1 MDGLSYELY
10 DDLGLHCIE
19 SLSDTLPTETLTT
32 SPSQTKKK
40 INRFRGNRWFLTFHK
55 TPSTPAGLG
64 EFDDALPPTEW
75 AIIAEE
81 NKGWNP
87 TLHVALKFQ
96 EPISTRD
103 MNYFDRVTGKHG
115 NYNR

>member
-40 INRFRGNRWFLTFHK
+40 INRFRGIVGFSPSHK
-55 TPSTPAGLG
+55 TPSHASRLG
-64 EFDDALPPTEW
+64 R
-75 AIIAEE
+75 I
-81 NKGWNP
+81 
-87 TLHVALKFQ
+87 
-96 EPISTRD
+96 
-103 MNYFDRVTGKHG
+103 
-115 NYNR
+115 